1 MPVYYFLR
9 RCVTVAWDAYWRFT
23 YNDGWAIASH
33 IALSAL
39 LAIFPF
45 LIFVTA
51 LAAFFGTV
59 DLANQVVDLLFAAWP
74 DRVVVPIR
82 TELAN
87 VLSNQRRDLLTIG
100 AALML
105 WFSSSGVE
113 AVRIGLNRAYGERE
127 TRWWFQTRAQSMFFV
142 VLGAIGLLALSFF
155 IVLAPA
161 AFQAAEALFPNLAV
175 QIDELQQRV
184 LTSRYAIT
192 AAILLT
198 ALLCAHLFLPAGSRR
213 LRDVLPGIAVT
224 LVLWIVAA
232 TTFAYYLTRFANY
245 TRTYAGF
252 ASVMIAL
259 VFLYFIAVIFILGG
273 ELNSAWLR
281 SRQAKPAP
289 APTLFPIDR

>member
-1 MPVYYFLR
+1 MPIYYFLR
-9 RCVTVAWDAYWRFT
+9 RCVVVSWDAYWRFT

-51 LAAFFGTV
+51 LAAFLGTT
-59 DLANQVVDLLFAAWP
+59 DLAAQVVDLLFAAWP
-74 DRVVVPIR
+74 ERIVVPIR
-82 TELAN
+82 TELEN
-87 VLSNQRRDLLTIG
+87 VLNNQRRDLLTLG

-113 AVRIGLNRAYGERE
+113 AVRVGLNRAYGEKE
-127 TRWWFQTRAQSMFFV
+127 TRWWFQTRAQSMIFV
-142 VLGAIGLLALSFF
+142 ILGATGLLALSFF

-161 AFQAAEALFPNLAV
+161 AFQAAEALFPNLAP
-175 QIDELQQRV
+175 QLDEIQQQV
-184 LTSRYAIT
+184 FTSRYTVT
-192 AAILLT
+192 AAILST
-198 ALLCAHLFLPAGSRR
+198 ALIAAHLFLPSGTRR
-213 LRDVLPGIAVT
+213 LRDVLPGIVVT

-245 TRTYAGF
+245 ARTYAGF

-281 SRQAKPAP
+281 SKEAKPSP